1 MQVAGDERKPFTVTV
16 HSRDRKSGTAD
27 AYTVELPA
35 RPTGMYSGTVTYLG
49 GAPYAPR
56 TLQMAWQS
64 SGVHNIASADRQP
77 EYIDVL
83 VYKDEVEATGK
94 LYFHDCPS
102 QLSVK
107 HLEGS
112 DAGAAVTNDAE
123 EHLIRIDM
131 VPM

>member
-1 MQVAGDERKPFTVTV
+1 MQVVGDERKPFSITV
-16 HSRDRKSGTAD
+16 HSVDRKSGSPD
-27 AYTVELPA
+27 VYTVTLPA
-35 RPTGMYSGTVTYLG
+35 RPTGMYAATVTYLG
-49 GAPYAPR
+49 AAPYAPR

-64 SGVHNIASADRQP
+64 SGVHNIATADRQ
-77 EYIDVL
+77 YVDVL